1 MRIGVLALQG
11 AIAEHVN
18 AIQAVGAE
26 AVLVK
31 NKQDLS
37 YIDGLLLPGGESTAI
52 RRLIDYHDLLSPLQA
67 FANSKPVFGT
77 CAGLVLLAEA
87 IEGESTHLS
96 AMRITVQ
103 RNAFGRQ
110 VNSFE
115 TELVIQ
121 HVSKSFPAIF
131 IRAPK
136 IVTVQEGV
144 EVLATYENEIVCA
157 RDRHLLACS
166 FHPELTKDLSLM
178 NYFLK
183 IIKQHTPTTLG
194 VRNSDI

>member
-11 AIAEHVN
+11 AVAEHVK

-26 AVLVK
+26 AFIVK

-52 RRLIDYHDLLSPLQA
+52 RQLIDYHDMLTALQT
-67 FANSKPVFGT
+67 FASSKPVFGT
-77 CAGLVLLAEA
+77 CAGLILLAET
-87 IEGESTHLS
+87 IEGQSTHIG
-96 AMRITVQ
+96 AMRITAR

-115 TELVIQ
+115 TALRIR
-121 HVSKSFPAIF
+121 SISDAFPAIF

-136 IVTVQEGV
+136 IVAVQEGV
-144 EVLATYENEIVCA
+144 EVLATYQDEIVCA

-166 FHPELTKDLSLM
+166 FHPELTNDLSLM
-178 NYFLK
+178 HYFLQ
-183 IIKQHTPTTLG
+183 IIEEHVP
-194 VRNSDI
+194 V